1 MGNNQLPLWIASLDP
16 EELEFIRKFIINSGS
31 LKKLAKDYD
40 VSYPTVRLRLDRL
53 IQTINLNYEK
63 ENDEASLISFIK
75 KLAIE
80 EELSLQ
86 VAQQLIEKYE
96 EERKNTI

>member
-63 ENDEASLISFIK
+63 ETDEASLISFIK
-75 KLAIE
+75 KLTIE

-96 EERKNTI
+96 EERKNTT

>member
-1 MGNNQLPLWIASLDP
+1 MGKEQLPLWISSLDP
-16 EELEFIRKFIINSGS
+16 EELEFIRKFMINSGS
-31 LKKLAKDYD
+31 LKKLAKDYE
-40 VSYPTVRLRLDRL
+40 VSYPTVRLKLDRL

-63 ENDEASLISFIK
+63 EKDEASLTSFIK

-80 EELSLQ
+80 EQISLQ

-96 EERKNTI
+96 EERKRTT